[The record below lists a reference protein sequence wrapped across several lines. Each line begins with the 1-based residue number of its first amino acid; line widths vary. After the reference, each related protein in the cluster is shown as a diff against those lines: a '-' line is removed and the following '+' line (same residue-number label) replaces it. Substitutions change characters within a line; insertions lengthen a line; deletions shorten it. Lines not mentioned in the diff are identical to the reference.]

1 MLKCFIH
8 TFCINGCLYLDYII
22 LIRIQCLNF
31 AIKSYSIKNNI
42 QFTVFEN
49 IFLIFIDE
57 LCIIV
62 YGGKIVTFH
71 MGNRISLYIIAIA
84 NVYESGNI

>member
-1 MLKCFIH
+1 MLH
-8 TFCINGCLYLDYII
+8 TYILYQRMSVPRLHHTY
-22 LIRIQCLNF
+22 QCLNF

-71 MGNRISLYIIAIA
+71 MGNRISLYITAIA